1 MSILEKIKKNSTVK
15 DTAIINNTGGV
26 VTLFKTINQQLKGY
40 NELFKIA
47 RQHRYKRT
55 AQTTSLRRV

>member
-1 MSILEKIKKNSTVK
+1 MSILDKIKKNSTIK

-40 NELFKIA
+40 YELFKIT
-47 RQHRYKRT
+47 RQYRHKRT
-55 AQTTSLRRV
+55 AQTTPLCWV